1 MKVAIKCSALVA
13 ATIATIAAGSGAAL
27 ATTINLNYS
36 TYTVTG
42 SGSTAFCGAPGAKC
56 DFSTPTGGSATG
68 TVTTLAPTGI
78 AGGIPTGTGVNGVN
92 GSNQLEWWTPGTY
105 GTTTV
110 AAIPGGTG
118 SIGPVTPSSTVPT
131 PLGTGLYG
139 GPFNLFTDATFFS
152 GANDVGHSLTA
163 AFAGTIQTTSAG
175 TLVFTG
181 NVDDNVLIYLNTGS
195 GYVLYPTT
203 PANFSNQPDYGFAD
217 SISLGTGTYGI
228 EIFYADRASTQAIFD
243 LNASYI
249 TTAVPEASTW
259 AMMILGFLGVGFMA
273 YRRKGAAAFRLV

>member
-1 MKVAIKCSALVA
+1 MKLAIRCSALVA

-42 SGSTAFCGAPGAKC
+42 SGSTAFCGASGAKC
-56 DFSTPTGGSATG
+56 DFSTPSGGSSPG
-68 TVTTLAPTGI
+68 TVTTLTPTGI
-78 AGGIPTGTGVNGVN
+78 SGGIPTGTGVNGVN
-92 GSNQLEWWTPGTY
+92 GSNQLEWWTAGAY
-105 GTTTV
+105 GSTTV
-110 AAIPGGTG
+110 APNTTGT
-118 SIGPVTPSSTVPT
+118 IGPVTPSSTVPT

-139 GPFNLFTDATFFS
+139 GPFNLITNASFFS
-152 GANDVGHSLTA
+152 GSSDVGHSLTA
-163 AFAGTIQTTSAG
+163 EFTGTIQTTGAG

-195 GYVLYPTT
+195 GFVLFPTT
-203 PANFSNQPDYGFAD
+203 PANLSNQADYGFTD

-228 EIFYADRASTQAIFD
+228 EIFYADRASTQAVFD